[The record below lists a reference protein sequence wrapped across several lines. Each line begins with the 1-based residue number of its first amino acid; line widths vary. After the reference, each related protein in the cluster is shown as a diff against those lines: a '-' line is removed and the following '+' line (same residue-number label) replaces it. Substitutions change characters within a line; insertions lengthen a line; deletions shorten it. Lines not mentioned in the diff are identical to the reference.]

1 MDGSLYAFTHPV
13 EFDSMGGLNMATRIE
28 FNSEGFKQILNL
40 PETEQLVLSEAQAIA
55 TRAGEGFE
63 AHSRKAGTRYIA
75 FVGTTDR
82 QSCIAEAENKVLSR
96 AVIPNG

>member
-1 MDGSLYAFTHPV
+1 MDGRVYTFTYPV
-13 EFDSMGGLNMATRIE
+13 EFDSMGGLNMSTRIE
-28 FNSEGFKQILNL
+28 FISEGFGKVLNL
-40 PETEQLVLSEAQAIA
+40 SELEQLLLSEGQAMA
-55 TRAGEGFE
+55 TRAGQGFE
-63 AHSRKAGTRYIA
+63 AHTRKAGTRYIA